1 MLFARPRRWPLA
13 TLAAVAGSLALA
25 PSAFAH
31 AAFAE
36 SQPAPGERVEQTPA
50 RIVIDFTEPLNRK
63 LTRAE
68 LISVGGGERV
78 AATVEA
84 SPERQLIVR
93 PSGPLETGPYRVE
106 WHTVSTRDGHAL
118 EGSFGFGVR
127 AAAVGGKQSLEQSP
141 LARDGWLRVSLRALL
156 YGSLFFFGGGLT
168 GAVLLSWRRRPAA
181 WLVPAK
187 LGPLLEHAGR
197 DPERLAG
204 KLWRRTR
211 DAGWLA
217 ACSAIAVAVTE
228 AEDASGSL
236 SLTGMTDY
244 LLGNVAGFARVATV
258 GTIVLAVLHA
268 NRFRLV
274 ASMYLAVAFLAIAI
288 GGHANSAEPRALAV
302 LTDWVHLLAAAVWVG
317 GIAQIASAWAFGLR
331 GLPGEVRLG
340 LMRMVLARF
349 GQVAL
354 PSFLLVAS
362 TGLTNALVQLGHVS
376 ELWESAYGRVLAVKI
391 ALVGAIALA
400 SYVHAVRLRPRL
412 LAANPHPESRL
423 ERRHWR
429 LLRAE
434 RLLAVGVVVAAALL
448 AVFPLPP
455 RQLGEAGGAEA
466 AGGAAAC
473 DPCPQPKPKPDELAV
488 AEHAG
493 SSIAAFWLR
502 REPGGLRGELR
513 LLGLNLKPRAAAARI
528 EGGSQRN
535 CGRGCWS
542 FRVAGHPATV
552 AVRVPERGRIY
563 VARVPARW
571 NRAGGVRARRLLARA
586 QRTMAGL
593 ETVRQ
598 SETVTSG
605 PGSRASTEYRLKAPD
620 RFAYRTSA
628 GSESVTIG
636 KRQWFGAD
644 GQPFV
649 RRRFAGG
656 GPGFRIRSWFRWT
669 AYARSAAL
677 LARER
682 SGSRPL
688 LRLALMDEATPVWY
702 RLTIDAAT
710 MRVVRVRMITDGHFM
725 TQRLH
730 AFNRPLAIEPP
741 PPNAVAR

>member
-1 MLFARPRRWPLA
+1 MLVARPRRWPLA
-13 TLAAVAGSLALA
+13 ALAAVAGALALA

-36 SQPAPGERVEQTPA
+36 AQPAPGERLERTPA
-50 RIVIDFTEPLNRK
+50 RIVLGFTEPLNRK
-63 LTRAE
+63 LTHAE
-68 LISVGGGERV
+68 LTSVGSGERV
-78 AATVEA
+78 AAAVEA
-84 SPERQLIVR
+84 SPERQLILR
-93 PSGPLETGPYRVE
+93 PSGPLERGPYRVN
-106 WHTVSTRDGHAL
+106 WHTVSTLDGHAL
-118 EGSFGFGVR
+118 EGGFGFGVR
-127 AAAVGGKQSLEQSP
+127 AAALGGAQSTEQSP
-141 LARDGWLRVSLRALL
+141 LARDGWLRVVVRALL
-156 YGSLFFFGGGLT
+156 YGSLLFFGGGVT
-168 GAVLLSWRRRPAA
+168 AAVLLSWRRGPAA
-181 WLVPAK
+181 WLVPAN
-187 LGPLLEHAGR
+187 LSPLLEHAGR

-204 KLWRRTR
+204 RLWRRTR

-217 ACSAIAVAVTE
+217 VCSAIAVAVME

-236 SLTGMTDY
+236 SLTRMSDY

-258 GTIVLAVLHA
+258 GAIVLAVLHS
-268 NRFRLV
+268 NRFRLI
-274 ASMYLAVAFLAIAI
+274 ASLYVAVAFLAIAI

-317 GIAQIASAWAFGLR
+317 GIAQVASAWAFGFR
-331 GLPGEVRLG
+331 GLSGELRLG
-340 LMRMVLARF
+340 VMRSVLARF

-354 PSFLLVAS
+354 PAFLLVAS
-362 TGLTNALVQLGHVS
+362 TGLTNALVQLGGVS
-376 ELWESAYGRVLAVKI
+376 ELWESAYGRVLAVKV

-400 SYVHAVRLRPRL
+400 SFVHALRLRPRL

-429 LLRAE
+429 LVRAE
-434 RLLAVGVVVAAALL
+434 PWPAVGVVVAAALL
-448 AVFPLPP
+448 ALFPLPP
-455 RQLGEAGGAEA
+455 RQLGEAEEAEA
-466 AGGAAAC
+466 ARGAVVC
-473 DPCPQPKPKPDELAV
+473 DPCPQPKPKRGELAV

-502 REPGGLRGELR
+502 REPDGLRGELR
-513 LLGLNLKPRAAAARI
+513 LLGLNLKPRAVAARI
-528 EGGSQRN
+528 EGGSQRS
-535 CGRGCWS
+535 CGRGCWR

-552 AVRVPERGRIY
+552 AVRVPEGGRSF

-571 NRAGGVRARRLLARA
+571 DPAAGARARRLLVRA

-593 ETVRQ
+593 DSVRQ

-620 RFAYRTSA
+620 RFAYRTSE

-677 LARER
+677 LTPER
-682 SGSRPL
+682 SAGRQL

-710 MRVVRVRMITDGHFM
+710 MRVVRVRMIADGHFM
-725 TQRLH
+725 TERFH
-730 AFNRPLAIEPP
+730 DFNRPLRIAPP
-741 PPNAVAR
+741 R